1 MALLIALLATTATAS
16 DSEELSIALSSET
29 EIPVTRFYSDGDRI
43 LWLPSEFG
51 FRGAR
56 ELSLAD
62 GLAVHGFDVWLADL
76 HDGYFLPPG
85 RSSLLEIPVDEV
97 AELIARSQPV
107 QGRLFIMSTG
117 RGAALAMMA
126 VRRWQQLYSERKPLG
141 GLFLFHPNLMAR
153 APVPGEDPEYLPV
166 AQLTNQPVL
175 LIQPA
180 DSSKRWY
187 LDELLEKLRGGG
199 ADVFTRVIRDVSDGF
214 HQRPNASEK
223 ELAQS
228 AKLPGILSSV
238 APLLAGINPAAK
250 TPAQAIDMTGAPE
263 WNATAFSG
271 KLSSYTG
278 DPIPPELSLTDLEGQ
293 RYSLSDFRGKV
304 VLLNFWATWCP
315 PCVKEI
321 PSLGRLKR
329 KLSDR
334 SVAVLSV
341 DVGESVER
349 VEAFLKKV
357 PADFPVML
365 DPEGATVKTWKLR
378 AFPTTFLIDGEGR
391 IRYAYF
397 GGLEWDTPEVV
408 TLIEKVLEE

>member
-1 MALLIALLATTATAS
+1 MALLIALLATTAAAS

-29 EIPVTRFYSDGDRI
+29 EIPVTRFHSDGDRI

-97 AELIARSQPV
+97 AELIARSQPE

-228 AKLPGILSSV
+228 AKLPGILASV
-238 APLLAGINPAAK
+238 APLLAGINPVAK
-250 TPAQAIDMTGAPE
+250 TPAQAIDTSDEPE

>member
-1 MALLIALLATTATAS
+1 MALLIALLATTAAAS
-16 DSEELSIALSSET
+16 DSEELSIALASET
-29 EIPVTRFYSDGDRI
+29 EIPVTRFHSDGDRI

-97 AELIARSQPV
+97 AELIKRSQPE

-126 VRRWQQLYSERKPLG
+126 VRRWQQLYPERKPLG

-166 AQLTNQPVL
+166 AQLTNQPIL

-214 HQRPNASEK
+214 HHRPNASEK

-228 AKLPGILSSV
+228 ARLPGILASV
-238 APLLAGINPAAK
+238 APLLARLNPAAR
-250 TPAQAIDMTGAPE
+250 TPAKRLDTTDGLE

-271 KLSSYTG
+271 KLSPYTG
-278 DPIPPELSLTDLEGQ
+278 DPTPPGLSLSDLEGQ
-293 RYSLSDFRGKV
+293 HYTLSDYRGKV

-334 SVAVLSV
+334 AVAVLSV

-365 DPEGATVKTWKLR
+365 DPEGATVKAWKLR

-408 TLIEKVLEE
+408 TLIEKILEE

>member
-1 MALLIALLATTATAS
+1 MALLIALLATTAAAS

-29 EIPVTRFYSDGDRI
+29 EIPVTRFHSDGDRI

-97 AELIARSQPV
+97 AELIARSQPE

-126 VRRWQQLYSERKPLG
+126 VRRWQLLYSERKPLG

-166 AQLTNQPVL
+166 AQLTNQPIL

-238 APLLAGINPAAK
+238 APLLAGINPVAK
-250 TPAQAIDMTGAPE
+250 TPAQAIGTSDEPE

-278 DPIPPELSLTDLEGQ
+278 
-293 RYSLSDFRGKV
+293 
-304 VLLNFWATWCP
+304 
-315 PCVKEI
+315 
-321 PSLGRLKR
+321 
-329 KLSDR
+329 
-334 SVAVLSV
+334 
-341 DVGESVER
+341 
-349 VEAFLKKV
+349 
-357 PADFPVML
+357 
-365 DPEGATVKTWKLR
+365 
-378 AFPTTFLIDGEGR
+378 
-391 IRYAYF
+391 
-397 GGLEWDTPEVV
+397 
-408 TLIEKVLEE
+408 